1 MRANE
6 LLREQ
11 SDKLSLEE
19 LKAAID
25 GGQAPKVQPAGWSAR
40 MNSFG
45 ELAEL
50 GYMTSDETPIRG
62 GRDRDGSRDRNANDR
77 VVTQQYV
84 GPGPVTLVRSDG
96 TEEVINS
103 GWTNQ
108 VDVDR
113 S

>member
-25 GGQAPKVQPAGWSAR
+25 GGQAPKVRSAGWSAR

-62 GRDRDGSRDRNANDR
+62 GRDRNANDW

>member
-11 SDKLSLEE
+11 TNKLSLEE

-25 GGQAPKVQPAGWSAR
+25 GGQAPKVRSAGWSAQ

-62 GRDRDGSRDRNANDR
+62 GRDRNANDW

>member
-11 SDKLSLEE
+11 TNKLSLEE

-25 GGQAPKVQPAGWSAR
+25 SGQAPKVRSAGWSAQ

-62 GRDRDGSRDRNANDR
+62 GRDRNTNDR

>member
-11 SDKLSLEE
+11 SAKLSLEE

-25 GGQAPKVQPAGWSAR
+25 GGQAPKVRKAGWSANV
-40 MNSFG
+40 NSFG
-45 ELAEL
+45 DLTEL
-50 GYMTSDETPIRG
+50 GYMTAKETPMRG
-62 GRDRDGSRDRNANDR
+62 GRDRNANNWMI
-77 VVTQQYV
+77 TQQYV

-103 GWTNQ
+103 GWTSQ
-108 VDVDR
+108 VEVDR

>member
-11 SDKLSLEE
+11 TNKLSLEE

-25 GGQAPKVQPAGWSAR
+25 GGHAPKVRPAGWSAQ

-62 GRDRDGSRDRNANDR
+62 GRDRNTNDR

-108 VDVDR
+108 VEVDR

>member
-1 MRANE
+1 MRASE
-6 LLREQ
+6 LYESQ
-11 SDKLSLEE
+11 KLSLEE

-25 GGQAPKVQPAGWSAR
+25 SGQAPKVQPAGWSAR

-50 GYMTSDETPIRG
+50 GYMTSDETPMRG
-62 GRDRDGSRDRNANDR
+62 GRDRNANDW

-108 VDVDR
+108 VEVDR

>member
-25 GGQAPKVQPAGWSAR
+25 SGQAPKVRSAGWSAQ

-62 GRDRDGSRDRNANDR
+62 GRDRNTNDR

>member
-19 LKAAID
+19 LKAAIED
-25 GGQAPKVQPAGWSAR
+25 NEAPKVRSAGWSAQ

-45 ELAEL
+45 ELEQLGFMTKEL
-50 GYMTSDETPIRG
+50 KPAISSTYV
-62 GRDRDGSRDRNANDR
+62 A
-77 VVTQQYV
+77 TQTYT

-96 TEEVINS
+96 REEVINT
-103 GWTNQ
+103 GWKQ
-108 VDVDR
+108 EIEIDR

>member
-11 SDKLSLEE
+11 SNKLSLEE

-50 GYMTSDETPIRG
+50 GYMTSDETPMRG
-62 GRDRDGSRDRNANDR
+62 GRDRNANDW

-108 VDVDR
+108 VEVDR